1 MHNIVVLCQDASELE
16 QLREW
21 VNDESNEA
29 SLTNSY
35 NRAEW
40 NGMRSDRPYEAKV
53 VGCKSK
59 KKAFELRLKFQTLPY
74 KGVEF

>member
-1 MHNIVVLCQDASELE
+1 MHNIVVLCQDESELE

-21 VNDESNEA
+21 VNDESNGA
-29 SLTNSY
+29 ALTSTY

-40 NGMRSDRPYEAKV
+40 NSIGDNPYAAKV
-53 VGCKSK
+53 VGCKHK